1 MEAAEPTSAAEY
13 YETPSDRAAAEARE
27 DRVND
32 KFYTMGQGKM
42 QTVLQKMP
50 IGEDRDNNYI
60 KLEEKLLKGKQAVP
74 GMQAMAK
81 PPKPLTL
88 GETQFIIK
96 KLDAQ
101 ANTLKTT
108 EPEAID
114 EFVRIANGEAPAK
127 APPLT
132 LPPEAAAAIAASK
145 TAKATWSLSNSLL
158 GRMFGAANVSPTA
171 QDMATRIK
179 EAGGLM
185 RAGYVFLQIT
195 LNHLKKY

>member
-1 MEAAEPTSAAEY
+1 M
-13 YETPSDRAAAEARE
+13 RRRLIGWKRKRRE

-32 KFYTMGQGKM
+32 KLYTMGQGKIADR
-42 QTVLQKMP
+42 LQQMP
-50 IGEDRDNNYI
+50 IGDARDNNYI
-60 KLEEKLLKGKQAVP
+60 KLEEKLLKGKQAGP

-88 GETQFIIK
+88 GETQALIK

-108 EPEAID
+108 KPEAID
-114 EFVRIANGEAPAK
+114 EFVKMANGEAPAK

-171 QDMATRIK
+171 QDMATRIRA
-179 EAGGLM
+179 AGGINERRVNIL
-185 RAGYVFLQIT
+185 ANNVKTI
-195 LNHLKKY
+195 